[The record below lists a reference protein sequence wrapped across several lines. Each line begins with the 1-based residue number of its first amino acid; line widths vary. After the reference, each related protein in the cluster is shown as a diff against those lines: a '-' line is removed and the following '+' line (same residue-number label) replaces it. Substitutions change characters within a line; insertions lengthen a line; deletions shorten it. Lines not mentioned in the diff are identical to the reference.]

1 MGKSEITGDQL
12 YIDKLLLQEVKR
24 RKKNLAIGWVD
35 YWKAYDM
42 IYHSWVIK
50 SLNIMGIAKYVVNFM
65 GKTMKSWSLL
75 IAGQTIEEA
84 EDTETK

>member
-1 MGKSEITGDQL
+1 M
-12 YIDKLLLQEVKR
+12 VH
-24 RKKNLAIGWVD
+24 
-35 YWKAYDM
+35 
-42 IYHSWVIK
+42 HSWVIK
-50 SLNIMGIAKYVVNFM
+50 SLNIMGIAKYVVHFM